1 MDTQLLISLAIIH
14 SVALLSPGPDFALVM
29 KLASG
34 QTRTTAVAAAAGISI
49 AILGHCLMG
58 LTGISLLIQNSSTAF
73 LITQLVGS
81 SYLGWIGCSAIKS
94 AIASRGQTAT
104 VADSYS
110 AVKHSASK
118 GFMMGLSTNL
128 LNPKALVFFITLF
141 STLLTPDT
149 ALVTK
154 VSAAVILFSLSLIW
168 FVFIAVVLSKPAIKQ
183 RFGKING
190 LIDLISGLVFVGV
203 ALVIIAGVF

>member
-14 SVALLSPGPDFALVM
+14 SVALLSPGPDFALVV
-29 KLASG
+29 KLASQ
-34 QTRTTAVAAAAGISI
+34 QTRVTAIAGAAGISI
-49 AILGHCLMG
+49 AILAHCLMG

-73 LITQLVGS
+73 LITQLVGA
-81 SYLGWIGCSAIKS
+81 SYLGWIGYSAIKS
-94 AIASRGQTAT
+94 ALASRGQTAT
-104 VADSYS
+104 VGDGYS
-110 AVKHSASK
+110 AVKHSTSK
-118 GFMMGLSTNL
+118 GFRMGLWTNL

-149 ALVTK
+149 ALMTK
-154 VSAAVILFSLSLIW
+154 VSAAFVLFFLSLIW

-183 RFGKING
+183 RFQRMSG

-203 ALVIIAGVF
+203 ALVIVAGVF